1 MQRKTEPARWIIRA
15 EPPSIDPAVG
25 FVVVPVGEFI
35 VPPRFTATVK
45 RDDVDD
51 FPTLVLEISM
61 EGARP
66 TVTQLAIGTDH
77 SRGES
82 SGVNPASR
90 QREGQSFK
98 RPVTASLLRELPLA
112 RLAKHAML
120 GVAWR
125 LGETGGE
132 KVVPWELRDDAGFY
146 RIGPDEVP
154 DDYGLYLIDIPAWD
168 ELWSDAMGAL
178 TSEVDRLKSTAP
190 RRNRI
195 TDELLERVAAVY
207 RRAIDDGTPPKQAV
221 ALAESVSKATA
232 GRYVMKARERGFL
245 GATSPGKKGEVTA
258 QT

>member
-1 MQRKTEPARWIIRA
+1 M
-15 EPPSIDPAVG
+15 V
-25 FVVVPVGEFI
+25 
-35 VPPRFTATVK
+35 
-45 RDDVDD
+45 
-51 FPTLVLEISM
+51 
-61 EGARP
+61 
-66 TVTQLAIGTDH
+66 GTDD
-77 SRGES
+77 SGGEPLGS
-82 SGVNPASR
+82 VNAAP
-90 QREGQSFK
+90 GQSDGHRSK

-125 LGETGGE
+125 LGETKGE
-132 KVVPWELRDDAGFY
+132 EVVPWELRDDAGFY

-154 DDYGLYLIDIPAWD
+154 DDFGLYLIDIPAWD
-168 ELWSDAMGAL
+168 ELWTDAMRAL
-178 TSEVDRLKSTAP
+178 ASEVDRRRTSVQ

-207 RRAIDDGTPPKQAV
+207 RRAIDDGKPPKQAV

-258 QT
+258 ET